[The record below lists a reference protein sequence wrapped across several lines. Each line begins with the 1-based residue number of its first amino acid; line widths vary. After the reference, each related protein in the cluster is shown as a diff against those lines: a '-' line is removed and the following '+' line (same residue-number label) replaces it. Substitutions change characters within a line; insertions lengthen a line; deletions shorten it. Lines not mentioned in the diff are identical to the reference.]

1 MILRRDFR
9 KVEASEDV
17 PEHYTYEEWQM
28 TADQYE
34 VYQNFE
40 QIIGEQSDAL
50 VELAGML
57 SEVI

>member
-9 KVEASEDV
+9 KVEASEDI